1 MQSLLDQVDILI
13 KMKVGDPYRL
23 EHIKLMLKQKR
34 TVYGSDRVYL
44 DHLIDEYVEQI
55 KTQKKLS
62 KISDDVPFEETPETI
77 TSKEDVEGDYEEDE
91 LVELEHIY
99 CWKCGKSIPVN
110 SKFCL
115 DCGSDIKNPEINE
128 NTKLNLDTNNISK
141 NNPFCNNC
149 GSKILE
155 NTQFCTECGNS
166 LDPPPQTNSS
176 TQSQYPIQGGK
187 PSAAWYLLPIFFSVI
202 GGIISWACI
211 RDRDPGM
218 AKNNLILGILLT
230 IIPIIIGV
238 VLALGLISLGSFSDG
253 TIDSGMGDDASQV
266 IADGLTGLSDLTTD
280 NLNSMLD
287 DEETLSNEI
296 VDTISFTSKCG
307 AGTVFDDA
315 TNTCL
320 LEGTQTTSKCGA
332 GTVFDDATNTCLL
345 K

>member
-128 NTKLNLDTNNISK
+128 NTKLHLDTNNISK
-141 NNPFCNNC
+141 NNLFCNNC

-176 TQSQYPIQGGK
+176 TQSQYPIQGRR
-187 PSAAWYLLPIFFSVI
+187 PSAAWYLLPIFFSII

-211 RDRDPGM
+211 RDRDPRM

-230 IIPIIIGV
+230 VIPIIVGV
-238 VLALGLISLGSFSDG
+238 VLALGLISLGSFSEG

-266 IADGLTGLSDLTTD
+266 IADGLTSLLMGTGETLT
-280 NLNSMLD
+280 LMLD
-287 DEETLSNEI
+287 DEDTLSNEI